1 MSTFRT
7 FVIGVTAG
15 AVGCAVIQREY
26 QETYPKP
33 MTFTI
38 GAGDRLGVAT
48 IADMDPTYLMS
59 EFEYKIWTI
68 ETGRR
73 HGPIWGDDQELG
85 PLQITRDCWLD
96 AIEHRPEIGGEWTD
110 CQDLGY
116 SLKIMRSYLDRYAT
130 DARCG
135 SVNDQVRAR
144 IWNGGP
150 DGWRKESTWEYWVK
164 FCHVPP
170 M

>member
-1 MSTFRT
+1 VSTFRT

-26 QETYPKP
+26 QKADNDIV
-33 MTFTI
+33 TFAL

-48 IADMDPTYLMS
+48 VADMEPEYIMS
-59 EFEYKIWTI
+59 DFEFRIWTI
-68 ETGRR
+68 ETGRK
-73 HGPIWGDDQELG
+73 HGPIWGKANELG
-85 PLQITRDCWLD
+85 PLQITNLAWQD
-96 AIEHRPEIGGEWTD
+96 AIEHRPEIGGEWMD

-116 SLKIMRSYLDRYAT
+116 SLKIMRAYLDRWAPNGSEEM
-130 DARCG
+130 RC
-135 SVNDQVRAR
+135 R

-150 DGWRKESTWEYWVK
+150 DGWLKESTWEYWVK
-164 FCHVPP
+164 YCNVPG